1 MSGAV
6 ESGSLGG
13 AADVPRGAVPDPAP
27 SGGWRVIGYLSQHAA
42 PVLTTTLLGILTAF
56 SGYIVEGVKFR
67 LNRADLRI
75 ERYQTLATDISQHT
89 FSTELVQEFFQE
101 NWTTLPTLKWLM
113 PDYNTS
119 ITTLR
124 KKEFVYV
131 QWLHQYW
138 DEKREADFT
147 ELMQLVRDIDR
158 TIHSLNDELEKV
170 ENDNKNHPKVDEQRA
185 RKTAADLEP
194 LVKALRAKATT
205 LLKNL
210 T

>member
-1 MSGAV
+1 
-6 ESGSLGG
+6 
-13 AADVPRGAVPDPAP
+13 
-27 SGGWRVIGYLSQHAA
+27 
-42 PVLTTTLLGILTAF
+42 LTAF